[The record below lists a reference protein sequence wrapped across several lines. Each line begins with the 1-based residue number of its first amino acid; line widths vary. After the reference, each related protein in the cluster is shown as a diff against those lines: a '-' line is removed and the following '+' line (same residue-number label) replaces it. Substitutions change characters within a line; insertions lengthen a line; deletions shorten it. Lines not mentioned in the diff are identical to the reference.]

1 MGRFAEPLAD
11 QFVEFAGVSPGL
23 SALDVGCGPG
33 ALTERLVGRLGADH
47 VAGVDPSAPFL
58 EAVAARCPGVE
69 LRAGTAEQLPFAD
82 AGFDHTLA
90 QLVVH
95 FMSDPQ
101 AGLREM
107 GRVTVPGG
115 TVSACVWDHAGGSGP
130 LSEFWAAVR
139 EMDPGAPDE
148 SGLPGAREGHLA
160 ELCEAAGLSDVES
173 GRLSVRVRY
182 ETFGDW
188 WEPYLL
194 GVGPAGAHV
203 AALDDVRRAELADR
217 CRARLPEPPFDV
229 LATAW
234 TVRSCRP

>member
-1 MGRFAEPLAD
+1 MSFEVAAEVYARFMGRFAEPLAD

-148 SGLPGAREGHLA
+148 SGLPGAREVLYQSCGVWGA
-160 ELCEAAGLSDVES
+160 PS
-173 GRLSVRVRY
+173 G
-182 ETFGDW
+182 G
-188 WEPYLL
+188 
-194 GVGPAGAHV
+194 GGAPAGPHV

-217 CRARLPEPPFDV
+217 CRARLPEPPFEV
-229 LATAW
+229 EATAW
-234 TVRSCRP
+234 TVRACRP